1 MSAFKSMPIGTRVTE
16 LDVRSFSNIG
26 TSDISARYPTN
37 SLTEQYGTVR
47 QHLLLSLHELDKLYN
62 ETVHSLNVFSQ
73 HFNSEALVIQHQ
85 IQADHHV
92 RRVFCAKTDVT
103 REDLSHVDELF
114 STRFKRIITYVVYFV
129 RKQML
134 LVKIFRTLMK
144 VSVQLSHLWEISMN
158 EAMRI
163 LFLVIFQEM
172 W

>member
-103 REDLSHVDELF
+103 REDLSHVDESV
-114 STRFKRIITYVVYFV
+114 STTVTSVGDQHERSYANIVSRDISRDVVMSSGKLHV
-129 RKQML
+129 G
-134 LVKIFRTLMK
+134 
-144 VSVQLSHLWEISMN
+144 
-158 EAMRI
+158 
-163 LFLVIFQEM
+163 
-172 W
+172 